1 MLDAKTLDKFIEE
14 INKSYQQFC
23 VWRYLN
29 DEFGLRQHKWKNEM
43 TPINVEMSNQDF
55 GCKFKNFFPVTV
67 VSLRDGWL
75 LSLSRICDP
84 AYHPSDTRKERPR
97 LSVDF
102 IVSNFN
108 DKEISSCVSEIKS
121 RYKVGGL
128 KEYRDNFL
136 THNDLKFDNVY
147 IENIEI
153 LYYLLD
159 ELIDK
164 VKDTNNG
171 YLDCGW
177 PLNNVEELSSRGV
190 FELFE
195 KLDR

>member
-1 MLDAKTLDKFIEE
+1 
-14 INKSYQQFC
+14 
-23 VWRYLN
+23 
-29 DEFGLRQHKWKNEM
+29 
-43 TPINVEMSNQDF
+43 
-55 GCKFKNFFPVTV
+55 
-67 VSLRDGWL
+67 
-75 LSLSRICDP
+75 
-84 AYHPSDTRKERPR
+84 
-97 LSVDF
+97 
-102 IVSNFN
+102 
-108 DKEISSCVSEIKS
+108 VSEIKS